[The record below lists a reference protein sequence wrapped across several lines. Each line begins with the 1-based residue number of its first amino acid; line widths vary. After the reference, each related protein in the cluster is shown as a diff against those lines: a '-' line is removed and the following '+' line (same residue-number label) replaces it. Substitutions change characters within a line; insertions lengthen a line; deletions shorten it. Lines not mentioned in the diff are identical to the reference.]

1 MTLTARALLAAAG
14 GAVPLA
20 TLTGVVAEQLD
31 ELHGRGIGRN
41 LSRAGAEEIAAAG
54 VRMLL
59 LRGVAHLE
67 RDTVVANPAERALL
81 EFYANS
87 VAHLF
92 ASPRQEPPAS
102 LYSAT

>member
-1 MTLTARALLAAAG
+1 
-14 GAVPLA
+14 
-20 TLTGVVAEQLD
+20 
-31 ELHGRGIGRN
+31 
-41 LSRAGAEEIAAAG
+41 
-54 VRMLL
+54 MLL